1 LAKEYIKLISTEY
14 NQDIVNKLRQD
25 FLELDTLEKDFNEL
39 DNGLSEISRD
49 YLQDKYLLVFWQQYI
64 NFFKNHL
71 LPKNGFKN
79 DDGGTIEPKSH
90 RIFMNDART
99 YSRVGKQLSEIISNE
114 VKMGLLDE
122 EILSGIGERMVKID
136 DMAKYLY
143 QEQGDLSKT
152 TTWYVLTLP
161 ATYEIR
167 NPVLIIKTG
176 SKLPFQNW
184 F

>member
-1 LAKEYIKLISTEY
+1 
-14 NQDIVNKLRQD
+14 
-25 FLELDTLEKDFNEL
+25 
-39 DNGLSEISRD
+39 
-49 YLQDKYLLVFWQQYI
+49 
-64 NFFKNHL
+64 
-71 LPKNGFKN
+71 
-79 DDGGTIEPKSH
+79 
-90 RIFMNDART
+90 MNDART